1 MEGSHSEQWERGIT
15 WVRILGISVLCIL
28 VALLLFLGITR
39 QDNEDEGVEVLS
51 GLVENQAA
59 PGSAVGADAGG
70 FETWILVQNPGV
82 KPVHVN
88 LVLNTEYGSTVL
100 SELQNLEIP
109 AGSRR
114 SFPLHEYVHTYH
126 VSTLVQATD
135 GEVVCE
141 RAMYWNNRKG
151 GHDSIG
157 VTAPAP
163 QWYLAEGATAGEF
176 ETWVLVQNPGDRPV
190 HINLVLNTESGE
202 VRPSG
207 LQDFTL
213 APETRVSF
221 NLDGFIEDYHVSTLV
236 QATDGEVVCERAMYW
251 TPQGQASR
259 TGGHD
264 SIGATAPAS
273 TWYLAEGATAGE
285 FETWVLVQNPQDEPV
300 HVNFIL
306 NTESGEVRPDT
317 LQGFEIP
324 ARSRISFNL
333 DRYVDTYHVST
344 LVQATDGEV
353 VCERAMY
360 WTPPGQVY
368 REEGH
373 DSIGVTAPAP
383 QWYLA
388 EGATAG
394 EFETW
399 VLVQNPQDE
408 PVHVNF
414 ILNTESGEVRPA
426 TLQGFEI
433 PARSRISFNLDRYV
447 DTYHVST
454 LVQATDGEVVCERA
468 MYWNNRTGGHD
479 SIGATAPAST
489 WYLAEG
495 ATSPGGGPGGIE
507 LRVKERAGVAR
518 SGEITT
524 SGVPL
529 PRDFNVY
536 SPDDISL
543 FDTNG
548 SPVPCQK
555 KVTARWG
562 GSPDDAS
569 KPVKWVLLD
578 FPASVGASG
587 ESAYFLRRTQTRADP
602 PAAVNVSDDGS
613 AVTVNTGAAVFRM
626 RRDSFDLF
634 NSVELAGVG
643 PVLVPST
650 QNGFV
655 ITAGGTDFRSSLA
668 PPASIAIEE
677 AGPLRAA
684 VCVRGSHAATTGAT
698 MLDYTARIQFYAGS
712 AQARVLYTLENHN
725 PTQPDGTGQPQ
736 CWDIGCPGSASFSGL
751 YLGLQPDVGASP
763 TAVLATGEGGSG
775 PFSSGTGLSL
785 YQDSSGSDWWGVHRG
800 HFPRPQSYVSF
811 RGWTVR
817 AGGSELGRGN
827 RAQAWLDLSGN
838 GRGLAVGL
846 RDFWQNHPKGIGS
859 SGGEIRLSLF
869 PTEYGGDFWLRPGE
883 HKTHEIL
890 LYFHGGG
897 SGQAGVAEVMAAMD
911 SPLLALASPQWYADS
926 GALGRMVPRTGD
938 SRFSAYDRQNLAAFD
953 ASIGTTGNSL
963 LASIEE
969 NDFYGWCDFGDVPLD
984 YETPSG
990 QMNLKYNF
998 DFGML
1003 LQFLRSGDYRWWEL
1017 AGPACRHVADED
1029 ILHYEGAIDHWSDG
1043 GYFGH
1048 SYHDEPGDS
1057 NPHRNYGA
1065 PHPDLYFAAP
1075 GCLLYY
1081 YLTGYVEAQESALEV
1096 IENTRYRYEN
1106 SYGRGNGEG
1115 WADGYNDYGSD
1126 SFRPFSNGLRIMT
1139 DAYEATGDAK
1149 YLATAD
1155 WIIENSHLAADPF
1168 LAAPQPGADGG
1179 TSIFSLDLFTFSLGR
1194 YLDALTSAGIPDG
1207 RNTAAYLVSL
1217 VRHEVDTC
1225 WRTGSEG
1232 YQGFPYAW
1240 SYSGVADET
1249 FGVVNLC
1256 NWHLLSADCLAYGYI
1271 YGGGDDLLGLAGQ
1284 AFRTGSERP
1293 NGEGTEPGYWST
1305 KESVNSAVFG
1315 QVYMEAIGNR

>member
-1 MEGSHSEQWERGIT
+1 MEGSHSEQRERGIT

-28 VALLLFLGITR
+28 VALLLILGITR
-39 QDNEDEGVEVLS
+39 PGNEDAGVEVLS
-51 GLVENQAA
+51 GLVENQATH
-59 PGSAVGADAGG
+59 GSAVGADAGG

-82 KPVHVN
+82 RPVHVN
-88 LVLNTEYGSTVL
+88 LVLNTEYGRTVL

-126 VSTLVQATD
+126 VSTMVQATD

-202 VRPSG
+202 VRPPG

-251 TPQGQASR
+251 TPPGQASR

-273 TWYLAEGATAGE
+273 TWYLAEGAT
-285 FETWVLVQNPQDEPV
+285 
-300 HVNFIL
+300 
-306 NTESGEVRPDT
+306 
-317 LQGFEIP
+317 
-324 ARSRISFNL
+324 
-333 DRYVDTYHVST
+333 
-344 LVQATDGEV
+344 
-353 VCERAMY
+353 
-360 WTPPGQVY
+360 
-368 REEGH
+368 
-373 DSIGVTAPAP
+373 
-383 QWYLA
+383 
-388 EGATAG
+388 
-394 EFETW
+394 
-399 VLVQNPQDE
+399 
-408 PVHVNF
+408 
-414 ILNTESGEVRPA
+414 
-426 TLQGFEI
+426 
-433 PARSRISFNLDRYV
+433 
-447 DTYHVST
+447 
-454 LVQATDGEVVCERA
+454 
-468 MYWNNRTGGHD
+468 
-479 SIGATAPAST
+479 
-489 WYLAEG
+489 
-495 ATSPGGGPGGIE
+495 SPGSGPGGIE

-543 FDTNG
+543 FDANG

-578 FPASVGASG
+578 FPASVGACG
-587 ESAYFLRRTQTRADP
+587 ESAYFLRRTQARADP

-668 PPASIAIEE
+668 SPASIAIEE

-698 MLDYTARIQFYAGS
+698 MLDYTARIHFYAGS

-763 TAVLATGEGGSG
+763 TAVLATGEGGNG

-811 RGWTVR
+811 RGWTAR
-817 AGGSELGRGN
+817 AGGSELARGN

-869 PTEYGGDFWLRPGE
+869 PAEYGGDFWLRPGE

-897 SGQAGVAEVMAAMD
+897 SGQAGLAEVMAAMD

-1017 AGPACRHVADED
+1017 AGPACRHVTDED

-1081 YLTGYVEAQESALEV
+1081 YLTGYGEARESALEV

-1126 SFRPFSNGLRIMT
+1126 SFRPFSNSLRIMT

-1149 YLATAD
+1149 YLATSD
-1155 WIIENSHLAADPF
+1155 WIIENSHLAADLF

-1194 YLDALTSAGIPDG
+1194 YLDALRSAGIPDS
-1207 RNTAAYLVSL
+1207 RNNAAYLVSL

-1315 QVYMEAIGNR
+1315 HVYMEAIGSR